1 MIFKPLGKWV
11 AVKTVIES
19 KKTTEAGIVY
29 NDFAVKQG
37 GYIWSDVVAVGCGID
52 EDIRPGDRV
61 WWSITNKKGN
71 TYQDYDL
78 VHQDNIEVVDRE

>member
-1 MIFKPLGKWV
+1 MSFKPLGKWV

-19 KKTTEAGIVY
+19 QKTTEAGIVY

-37 GYIWSDVVAVGCGID
+37 GYIWSDVVLVGSAID

-61 WWSITNKKGN
+61 WWSIKNKNGN
-71 TYQDYDL
+71 SYDGYDL
-78 VHQDNIEVVDRE
+78 VHQDHIELVDRE

>member
-1 MIFKPLGKWV
+1 MKFKPLGKWV

-19 KKTTEAGIVY
+19 TKTTEFNIEY
-29 NDFAVKQG
+29 KDFAVKQG

-52 EDIRPGDRV
+52 EDIQPGDRV

-71 TYQDYDL
+71 AYNECDL
-78 VHQDNIEVVDRE
+78 VHQDHIEVVDRE

>member
-1 MIFKPLGKWV
+1 MKFKPLGKWV

-19 KKTTEAGIVY
+19 TKTTEFNIEY
-29 NDFAVKQG
+29 KDFAVKQG

-52 EDIRPGDRV
+52 EDIQPGDRV

-71 TYQDYDL
+71 AYGECDL
-78 VHQDNIEVVDRE
+78 VHQDHIEVVDRE